1 MKYLIATLATL
12 LAPSLAW
19 AETPQALLDQA
30 LLLGPAQ
37 LGAPEGQPVIFGQ
50 AGDAAYVA
58 NLGGPDCR
66 TDADGCDTIRFSSFA
81 PAADQAALDAW
92 NAAGNGSQVAL
103 DGEWVSLSAEMPVTG
118 NAQAVFANWNA
129 LLTQFVQTF
138 EP

>member
-1 MKYLIATLATL
+1 MGRDAAG
-12 LAPSLAW
+12 AAGSGAAAW
-19 AETPQALLDQA
+19 ARATGRAR
-30 LLLGPAQ
+30 
-37 LGAPEGQPVIFGQ
+37 GA
-50 AGDAAYVA
+50 AGDLRTGRRC
-58 NLGGPDCR
+58 LGGPDCR

-138 EP
+138 DP